1 MRGLGGL
8 LGRRVD
14 GLPPGVQSVTER
26 TQVTT
31 AELFFDLV
39 FVFAFIQVTTL
50 MAEDTT
56 GLGMTRG
63 LLVLAM
69 LWWAWSLYTWLG
81 NRVRANYG
89 LSRLVLLG
97 ATPVMFVLAITIRE
111 SFNDLP
117 GGLDGP
123 IVFAIGYLLVRLLYL
138 ALRLYATPALTRADL
153 VALTVPMV
161 AGTGLLF
168 VAAVV
173 PQRLTDDP
181 FQVEL
186 WQVGFWALA
195 VAVEYGT
202 GLGLPMPGRRIFAA
216 GHWAERHRLIMIIA
230 LGESIIAV
238 GLSGAD
244 LPVSWGLV
252 WVSVCA
258 VVTAGALE
266 WTYFDVVTLAGEQS
280 LIDATPEQRTNLA
293 RHAYTYLHLPMVA
306 GIILFSLG
314 LKHTPYFLKPD
325 VQHSG
330 AALTGLALWSLY
342 GGAALFLLGNVAFQ
356 VRITR
361 LVRTNIWPRLVTAL
375 LLLALVPVAGSM
387 PAMDSLVLLTVLTVT
402 LALVEVRVAGEQ
414 RRRLRAAALAEEP
427 SDVVEY

>member
-1 MRGLGGL
+1 M
-8 LGRRVD
+8 
-14 GLPPGVQSVTER
+14 TER

-39 FVFAFIQVTTL
+39 FVFAFIHVTTL
-50 MAEDTT
+50 MAEDPT
-56 GLGMTRG
+56 GLGVVRG

-69 LWWAWSLYTWLG
+69 LWWAWSLFTWLA
-81 NRVRANYG
+81 NRVRADFG

-111 SFNDLP
+111 SFDDFP

-123 IVFAIGYLLVRLLYL
+123 IVFATGYLLVRLLYL
-138 ALRLYATPALTRADL
+138 GLRLYATPELTRADM
-153 VALTVPMV
+153 VALTLPMA

-168 VAAVV
+168 VAALV

-181 FQVEL
+181 FRIEL
-186 WQVGFWALA
+186 LQVGFWALA
-195 VAVEYGT
+195 VLIEYGT

-216 GHWAERHRLIMIIA
+216 GHWVERHRLIMIIA

-238 GLSGAD
+238 GLGGSD

-252 WVSVCA
+252 WGSVCA
-258 VVTAGALE
+258 VVIAGALE

-280 LIDATPEQRTNLA
+280 LHHATPEQRATLA

-314 LKHTPYFLKPD
+314 LKHTPYFLEPD
-325 VQHSG
+325 VHHPSES
-330 AALTGLALWSLY
+330 LTGLSLWSLY

-356 VRITR
+356 LRITD
-361 LVRTNIWPRLVTAL
+361 LVRTNIWPRLITAFL
-375 LLLALVPVAGSM
+375 LLGLVPVAEQT
-387 PAMDSLVLLTVLTVT
+387 PALNALVLLTVLTLT
-402 LALVEVRVAGEQ
+402 LALVEVKIAGEQ
-414 RRRLRAAALAEEP
+414 RRWLRAVALAEEP
-427 SDVVEY
+427 PGTVVSDRT